1 MLYPL
6 KHTTLTIEQKKSIT
20 SSYKGK
26 SLRLLTQLGISL
38 GDTLKL
44 NISGNQFTGILMPR
58 YESADQNHLVIKLKS
73 GYNIGVELTKI
84 ESITKIMQESN
95 QNVSAMPSSL
105 PPPPSSIPEASIKRA
120 EVGGQGQQQ
129 EEEEGKLVSKIAL
142 ISTGGTIASKVDY
155 RTGGVHAALSAS
167 DLYASIPELGNYA
180 SVDTEVLLNE
190 YSENLKPEHWSLIAN
205 KVAEKVKSGRYQGII
220 ISHGTDTMHYTA
232 SALSFAL
239 QNLPIPVVLVGAQRS
254 SDRPSSDAALNLIG
268 GIVFA
273 IKSNYSGVFVAM
285 HASSSDDVIAC
296 HVGTRVRKNH
306 TSRRDAFESIDV
318 APVALIKD
326 DIVEMQQCEIKLQ
339 KRRNGSG
346 DNNNFVVKPDYD
358 SKVILLK
365 YHPGFDP
372 DLIKYA
378 AVDAGYKVIILEGTG
393 LGHISKESFS
403 QIQKAIESGLM
414 VFMTSQ
420 CVWGKVKMTVY
431 DTGRDLLNIGVIPLS
446 DMLTE
451 TAIVKAM
458 WVLANSKDTESAKKI
473 MQENIANEISSVI
486 PIS

>member
-1 MLYPL
+1 M
-6 KHTTLTIEQKKSIT
+6 
-20 SSYKGK
+20 
-26 SLRLLTQLGISL
+26 GISI

-44 NISGNQFTGILMPR
+44 NIAGNQFIGILMPR
-58 YESADQNHLVIKLKS
+58 FESADENHLVIKLKN
-73 GYNIGVELTKI
+73 GYNIGIELTKI
-84 ESITKIMQESN
+84 ESITKIMQEPNQTVSN
-95 QNVSAMPSSL
+95 MPSSSSSSSSS
-105 PPPPSSIPEASIKRA
+105 SSIPEPPIKRL
-120 EVGGQGQQQ
+120 EG
-129 EEEEGKLVSKIAL
+129 EGKSIPKIAL

-155 RTGGVHAALSAS
+155 RTGGVHAAISAS
-167 DLYASIPELGNYA
+167 ELYASIPELGNYA

-205 KVAEKVKSGRYQGII
+205 KVAQKVKSGRYQGII

-318 APVALIKD
+318 TPVALIKGN
-326 DIVEMQQCEIKLQ
+326 IVEMQDSQIKLQ
-339 KRRNGSG
+339 KRDSSSER
-346 DNNNFVVKPDYD
+346 FVVKPDYD
-358 SKVILLK
+358 SRVILLK

-372 DLIKYA
+372 ELIKHA
-378 AVDAGYKVIILEGTG
+378 IVDAGYKVIILEGTG
-393 LGHISKESFS
+393 LGHIGRESFP
-403 QIQKAIESGLM
+403 QIQKAIKSGLM

-420 CVWGKVKMTVY
+420 CVWGRVRMTVY

-446 DMLTE
+446 DMIAE

-458 WVLANSKDTESAKKI
+458 WVLANSKDSESAKKI
-473 MQENIANEISSVI
+473 MQENIANEISSAI
-486 PIS
+486 PI